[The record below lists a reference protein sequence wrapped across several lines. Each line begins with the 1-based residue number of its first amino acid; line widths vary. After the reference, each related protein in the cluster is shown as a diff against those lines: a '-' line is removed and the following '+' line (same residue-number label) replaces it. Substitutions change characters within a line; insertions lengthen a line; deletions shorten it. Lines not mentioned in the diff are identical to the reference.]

1 MNRVTILQ
9 RSEGT
14 ILVCRS
20 RWYYNGVQHTNVALR
35 LTSFA
40 TNSFALNLKS
50 TLSHDMRGCRLAAS
64 PNNTHRSHFTLQTL
78 IRIARATSLQTI
90 R

>member
-20 RWYYNGVQHTNVALR
+20 RWYYNGVQHTNVRCIKTYIIRDKFVRTESQVDAVTR
-35 LTSFA
+35 YA
-40 TNSFALNLKS
+40 
-50 TLSHDMRGCRLAAS
+50 RV
-64 PNNTHRSHFTLQTL
+64 QTCGE
-78 IRIARATSLQTI
+78 S
-90 R
+90 